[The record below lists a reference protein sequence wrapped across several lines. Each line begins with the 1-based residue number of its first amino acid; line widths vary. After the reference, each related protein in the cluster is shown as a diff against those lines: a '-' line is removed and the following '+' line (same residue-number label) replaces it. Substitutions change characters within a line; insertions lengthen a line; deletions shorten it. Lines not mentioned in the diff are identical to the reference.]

1 MTLNLLIL
9 AAAAAMLAA
18 IQNKPAEA
26 AGEPLTLDL
35 WPGQPPGETHSIG
48 PEHDVTK
55 PSDHLVGGR
64 RVIRLGNVSRPTI
77 TLYRPNKEIDTG
89 AAVLIA
95 PGGGYQILAWDL
107 EGTEVA
113 EWLASVGVTGILL
126 KYRVPPRPGEPA
138 DEPPVRPLQDAQR
151 AMSLVRSRAREW
163 GIDPH
168 RIGMLGFSAGG
179 NLTVR
184 TATLTDRAYT
194 PVDAVDRVSS
204 RPDFMILVY
213 PAFLAWGE
221 GLAFWL
227 HVTQETPPAFF
238 VHAEDDSAADPESSI
253 RTYLALKKAGV
264 PAELHL
270 YPTGGHGYGLRP
282 THDPV
287 TTWPARCLDW
297 LRSQGILRG
306 KESSSRL
313 HREGSVSLPGETDP
327 R

>member
-18 IQNKPAEA
+18 IQNEPAEA
-26 AGEPLTLDL
+26 AGEPLPLDL
-35 WPGQPPGETHSIG
+35 WPGQPPGETGSIG
-48 PEHDVTK
+48 SEQDVTR
-55 PSDHLVGGR
+55 PSDNLVAGR
-64 RVIRLGNVSRPTI
+64 RVIRLGTVSRPTI
-77 TLYRPNKEIDTG
+77 TLYRPSHEIDTG
-89 AAVLIA
+89 VAVLIA

-107 EGTEVA
+107 EGTEIA

-126 KYRVPPRPGEPA
+126 KYRVPRRPGDPA

-184 TATLTDRAYT
+184 TATLTDRAYAS
-194 PVDAVDRVSS
+194 VDAVDRVSS
-204 RPDFMILVY
+204 RPDFMILIY
-213 PAFLAWGE
+213 PAFLAFGE

-227 HVTQETPPAFF
+227 RVTQETPPAFF
-238 VHAEDDSAADPESSI
+238 VHAGDDSAAGPESSI
-253 RTYLALKKAGV
+253 RTYLAVKKAGV
-264 PAELHL
+264 PAELHV

-306 KESSSRL
+306 KGTSARL
-313 HREGSVSLPGETDP
+313 HRDGSVS
-327 R
+327 